1 MLNNYNILNQYSLNL
16 IKILNINELKILA
29 KEVREYIIQII
40 SKNRGGY
47 LSSNLGIIELI
58 IFLFYKKFINVNMN

>member
-29 KEVREYIIQII
+29 KEVREYIIQIV
-40 SKNRGGY
+40 SKNG
-47 LSSNLGIIELI
+47 LT
-58 IFLFYKKFINVNMN
+58 FI

>member
-29 KEVREYIIQII
+29 KEVREYIIQIV
-40 SKNRGGY
+40 SKNGGGLY
-47 LSSNLGIIELI
+47 LVI
-58 IFLFYKKFINVNMN
+58 

>member
-40 SKNRGGY
+40 SKNG
-47 LSSNLGIIELI
+47 
-58 IFLFYKKFINVNMN
+58 